1 MNIEGK
7 RIGFVMTGSF
17 CTFRKTIDELKKIV
31 KLGAKVIPIM
41 SENSYTMDTK
51 FGKAEDFINEVEE
64 ITGAK
69 ILHTIQEVEPI
80 GPKDMLDIL
89 VVAPATGNTMAKL
102 ANDIIDNSATMAVKS
117 HLRRERPV
125 VVAISTNNGLSGAG
139 ENIGKLFN
147 RKHYYFVPF
156 KQDNPITKPRSIVFD
171 PSYLIKTIEYAL
183 DNEQIQPILLWI

>member
-31 KLGAKVIPIM
+31 KLRAKVIPIM

-51 FGKAEDFINEVEE
+51 FGKAEDFINEVED
-64 ITGAK
+64 ITGTK

-125 VVAISTNNGLSGAG
+125 VIAISTNNGLSGAG

-156 KQDNPITKPRSIVFD
+156 KQDNPITKPRYIVFD

-183 DNEQIQPILLWI
+183 DNEQIQPRLL

>member
-17 CTFRKTIDELKKIV
+17 FTFRKTIDELKKIV
-31 KLGAKVIPIM
+31 KLGAKVVPIM

-51 FGKAEDFINEVEE
+51 FGKAEDFINEVED
-64 ITGAK
+64 ITGTK

-117 HLRRERPV
+117 HLRREKPV
-125 VVAISTNNGLSGAG
+125 IIAISTNNGLSGAG

-156 KQDNPITKPRSIVFD
+156 RQDNPITKPRSLVFD
-171 PSYLIKTIEYAL
+171 PSYLSKTIEYAL
-183 DNEQIQPILLWI
+183 DNEQIQPIIL

>member
-1 MNIEGK
+1 MNLEGK

-31 KLGAKVIPIM
+31 KLGAKVVPIM

-51 FGKAEDFINEVEE
+51 FGKVEDFIKEIEE
-64 ITGAK
+64 ITDTK
-69 ILHTIQEVEPI
+69 ILHTIQEVEPL
-80 GPKDMLDIL
+80 GPKDMLDIM

-102 ANDIIDNSATMAVKS
+102 ANDIIDGPAVMAVKS

-125 VVAISTNNGLSGAG
+125 VIAISTNNGLSGAG
-139 ENIGKLFN
+139 QNIGKLLN
-147 RKHYYFVPF
+147 MKHYYFVPF

-171 PSYLIKTIEYAL
+171 PSYLVKTIEYAL
-183 DNEQIQPILLWI
+183 DGEQIQPILL

>member
-41 SENSYTMDTK
+41 SENSYTMNTK
-51 FGKAEDFINEVEE
+51 FGKAEDFINEVED
-64 ITGAK
+64 ITGTK

-125 VVAISTNNGLSGAG
+125 VIAISTNNGLSGAG
-139 ENIGKLFN
+139 ENIGKLLN

-183 DNEQIQPILLWI
+183 DDEQIQPILL

>member
-1 MNIEGK
+1 MKLEDK

-31 KLGAKVIPIM
+31 KLGAKVVPIM

-51 FGKAEDFINEVEE
+51 FGKAEDFIKEIGE
-64 ITGAK
+64 ITGNK

-102 ANDIIDNSATMAVKS
+102 ANDIINDSATMAVKS
-117 HLRRERPV
+117 HLRREKPV
-125 VVAISTNNGLSGAG
+125 IIAISTNNGLSGAG

-156 KQDNPITKPRSIVFD
+156 RQDNPITKPRSIVFD

-183 DNEQIQPILLWI
+183 DGEQIQPILL

>member
-1 MNIEGK
+1 MNLEEK

-31 KLGAKVIPIM
+31 KLGAKVVPIM

-51 FGKAEDFINEVEE
+51 FGKARDFINEIED
-64 ITGAK
+64 ITGTK
-69 ILHTIQEVEPI
+69 ILHTIQEVEPL

-89 VVAPATGNTMAKL
+89 VVAPATGNTIAKL

-117 HLRRERPV
+117 HLRKEKPV
-125 VVAISTNNGLSGAG
+125 VIAISTNNGLSGAG
-139 ENIGKLFN
+139 ENIGKLLN

-156 KQDNPITKPRSIVFD
+156 RQDNPITKPRSVVFD
-171 PSYLIKTIEYAL
+171 LSYLIKTIEYAL
-183 DNEQIQPILLWI
+183 DGEQIQPILL

>member
-1 MNIEGK
+1 MNLEDK

-17 CTFRKTIDELKKIV
+17 CTFRKTIDELKKII

-51 FGKAEDFINEVEE
+51 FGKAEDFINEVED
-64 ITGAK
+64 ITGTK

-80 GPKDMLDIL
+80 GPKNMLDIL

-117 HLRRERPV
+117 HLRREKPV
-125 VVAISTNNGLSGAG
+125 VIAISTNNGLSGAG

-156 KQDNPITKPRSIVFD
+156 KQDNPITKPRSVVFD

-183 DNEQIQPILLWI
+183 DGEQIQPILL

>member
-51 FGKAEDFINEVEE
+51 FGKAEDFINEVED
-64 ITGAK
+64 ITGTK

-117 HLRRERPV
+117 HLRRERHV
-125 VVAISTNNGLSGAG
+125 VIAISTNNGLSGAG

-183 DNEQIQPILLWI
+183 DNEQIQPILL